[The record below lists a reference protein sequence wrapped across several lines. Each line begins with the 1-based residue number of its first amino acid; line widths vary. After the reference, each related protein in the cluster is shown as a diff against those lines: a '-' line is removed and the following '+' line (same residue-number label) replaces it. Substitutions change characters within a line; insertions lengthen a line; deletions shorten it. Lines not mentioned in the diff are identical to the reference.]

1 MLEEVENVKEPSLL
15 YHCHLYYV
23 SLGLPCLLFDAAML
37 NNPKQDT
44 LLVVLF
50 TVDLW
55 PDQSVSTVNKAL
67 EKPKIQN
74 FQLNNLRPT
83 QPTIWLEL
91 SSFFNS
97 D

>member
-23 SLGLPCLLFDAAML
+23 ALGLPCLLFDAAIL

-67 EKPKIQN
+67 EKAKIQN
-74 FQLNNLRPT
+74 FQRNNLRPT
-83 QPTIWLEL
+83 QLTTWLE
-91 SSFFNS
+91 
-97 D
+97 

>member
-1 MLEEVENVKEPSLL
+1 MLEGVENVKEPSLL

-23 SLGLPCLLFDAAML
+23 ALGLPCLLFDAAIL

-67 EKPKIQN
+67 EKAKIQN
-74 FQLNNLRPT
+74 FQRNNLRPT
-83 QPTIWLEL
+83 QLTTWLE
-91 SSFFNS
+91 
-97 D
+97 

>member
-1 MLEEVENVKEPSLL
+1 MLEEEENVKEPSLL

-23 SLGLPCLLFDAAML
+23 ALGLPCLLFDAAIL

-74 FQLNNLRPT
+74 FQRNNLRPT
-83 QPTIWLEL
+83 QLTTWLV
-91 SSFFNS
+91 
-97 D
+97 